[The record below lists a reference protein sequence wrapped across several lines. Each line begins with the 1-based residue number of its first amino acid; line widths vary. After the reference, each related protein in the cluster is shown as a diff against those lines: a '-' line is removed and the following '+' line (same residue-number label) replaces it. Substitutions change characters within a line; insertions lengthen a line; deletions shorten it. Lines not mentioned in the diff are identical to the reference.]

1 MDCVNK
7 LFDEKKY
14 NLFYDKLV
22 KDAKSQIDALEKQEK
37 TKELKNYLNTVKKS
51 YKRMKSIKYKN
62 KLRKDERARYLKEF
76 CNPGCKNTM
85 FETGSPDYLSEK
97 YLKELGNESL
107 IKIHREQRK
116 LLFGKDKNVL
126 VDNFYKNINS
136 KTVKKLKKRGAL
148 SGCMK
153 DAKIPY

>member
-1 MDCVNK
+1 MECLNV
-7 LFDEKKY
+7 LFDEKKF
-14 NLFYDKLV
+14 NLFYEKLL
-22 KDAKSQIDALEKQEK
+22 KDSKNQIDELEKQEK
-37 TKELKNYLNTVKKS
+37 TKELRNYLNSVKKS

-62 KLRKDERARYLKEF
+62 KLRKDERERYLKEF

-85 FETGSPDYLSEK
+85 FESGEPNYLSEK
-97 YLKELGNESL
+97 YLKELGQNSL
-107 IKIHREQRK
+107 INIHKQQRK
-116 LLFGKDKNVL
+116 AIFGKDKNVL